1 MGVGHFGMT
10 EDGAALLT
18 RHREQLLFWEKWIGD
33 RIGGPT
39 GNAAVSRCME
49 GLLAEDPLLSAFD
62 QFPPPAQKRE
72 RYFMGNSINGF
83 LGWISA
89 QKG

>member
-1 MGVGHFGMT
+1 
-10 EDGAALLT
+10 
-18 RHREQLLFWEKWIGD
+18 
-33 RIGGPT
+33 
-39 GNAAVSRCME
+39 
-49 GLLAEDPLLSAFD
+49 LLSAFD
-62 QFPPPAQKRE
+62 QLSPPAQKRE